1 MSVRAGA
8 LGGRWVGALGWR
20 VRWAGGCGGWR
31 VRRLGGCAGLAGAEA
46 GVTTSI
52 VRSSSA

>member
-8 LGGRWVGALGWR
+8 LGGRWAGALGWR
-20 VRWAGGCGGWR
+20 VRR
-31 VRRLGGCAGLAGAEA
+31 LAGAEA